1 MRRIAMIVGMMALMT
16 VLVAPLAL
24 AVDKQ
29 CTRRPCEG
37 TNNRDTLYERA
48 GRGVPDIIYGLRGED
63 RIRAGIF
70 GADRDVLYGG
80 RGDDRLNAQDGDGRD
95 VLRGG
100 RGEDVCYVDEGD
112 RPVGC
117 DVVALVI
124 E

>member
-1 MRRIAMIVGMMALMT
+1 MALMT

-24 AVDKQ
+24 AVDQQ

-48 GRGVPDIIYGLRGED
+48 GRGVPDIIYGLRGKD
-63 RIRAGIF
+63 RIRANLF

-95 VLRGG
+95 VLYGG
-100 RGEDVCYVDEGD
+100 PGEDVCYVDEGD
-112 RPVGC
+112 SYVGC
-117 DVVALVI
+117 DEVALVI

>member
-1 MRRIAMIVGMMALMT
+1 MALMT
-16 VLVAPLAL
+16 VLVAPVVL

-48 GRGVPDIIYGLRGED
+48 GRGVPDIIYGLRGKD

-95 VLRGG
+95 VLYGG

-112 RPVGC
+112 SYVGC
-117 DVVALVI
+117 DEVALVI